1 MVEASPSFPI
11 LSIDFPNQGPSLAAE
26 NTKEHPEKQ
35 RHAGTGLRGRLG
47 VVYTRSAVSNG
58 RTGKSF

>member
-1 MVEASPSFPI
+1 MVEASPSFPM

-47 VVYTRSAVSNG
+47 VVPGQLFPMVGQENP
-58 RTGKSF
+58 F